1 MEPEFTNHIKTIT
14 DNSVS
19 TYDTAARHAKD
30 NGAMYCRV
38 FTCTP
43 GDLDTAMGLEA
54 QYLLNATRPWTE
66 RFYDWT
72 EEQIDEYI
80 KAGESNRIVYI
91 EYHYYQIGL
100 TEEWLEDIAAK
111 INDPLVVRREILLQR
126 LHGSSSSP
134 YPKEDI
140 EYLADI
146 QKKPIK
152 SIWLLDF
159 YEFFVYKEIDPGIP
173 YILGIDCSTGTNSD
187 HNAITAINPYT
198 MEPEL
203 EFQCNYIGETL
214 YERVII
220 ELVTKIMP
228 RAIVCIERNSV
239 GDGIIDH
246 LLHSKIAH
254 RLYYDKAKDL
264 VADNMH
270 TNESVESMLK
280 KQAADKKFYGVYTE
294 GTSRQSMF
302 AILSN
307 HIANYKEKFVTKFI
321 TEDISR
327 LVKTSSGKVVA
338 GPGFHDDNIM
348 SYLIAMYVFYHGNNL
363 PAFGFVPGSQEIKNK
378 NMGINHYSEV
388 ELKKV
393 LPDAEVRAIQEQREV
408 AKIMDYEALL
418 RETLARE
425 QAHSMSLLNSS
436 LNISSNTY
444 DVTTDV
450 SPYDDDGEIPL
461 SMFDQ
466 WNI

>member
-1 MEPEFTNHIKTIT
+1 M
-14 DNSVS
+14 
-19 TYDTAARHAKD
+19 
-30 NGAMYCRV
+30 
-38 FTCTP
+38 

-72 EEQIDEYI
+72 EEQIDAYI
-80 KAGESNRIVYI
+80 KAGDSNHIVYI
-91 EYHYYQIGL
+91 EYQYYQIGL
-100 TEEWLEDIAAK
+100 TDEWLENIAAK
-111 INDPLVVRREILLQR
+111 INDPLTVRREILLQR
-126 LHGSSSSP
+126 LHGSSASP

-159 YEFFVYKEIDPGIP
+159 YEFFVYNEIDPSIP

-214 YERVII
+214 YEKVII

-270 TNESVESMLK
+270 VNESVESMLK

-307 HIANYKEKFVTKFI
+307 HIANYKEKFITKFI

-327 LVKTSSGKVVA
+327 LVKTPSGKVVA
-338 GPGFHDDNIM
+338 GPGFHDDNII

-363 PAFGFVPGSQEIKNK
+363 PAFGFIPGTQEIKNK
-378 NMGINHYSEV
+378 NKGIQHYSEV
-388 ELKKV
+388 ELRKV
-393 LPDAEVRAIQEQREV
+393 LPDAEVRAMKEQREV
-408 AKIMDYEALL
+408 TKIMDYEALL
-418 RETLARE
+418 RETLVRE
-425 QAHSMSLLNSS
+425 QSKSITLLSSS
-436 LNISSNTY
+436 LNVESDSYNIS
-444 DVTTDV
+444 TDV
-450 SPYDDDGEIPL
+450 SPYDEDDGVIPL
-461 SMFDQ
+461 TMFDD
-466 WNI
+466 WNK